1 MVLQINNIADKLDA
15 LRFKTVVM
23 TNGCFDLFH
32 IGHLYTLQEAKKFGD
47 ILVIAINSDESI
59 RALKG
64 AGRPILNLETRMA
77 ILSSLEM
84 VDYVIPFSGER
95 ATDVIAQIEPDV
107 YVKGS
112 DYTLDT
118 LDDGEREALENV
130 GAQIKFINTIATES
144 TSDILDRIKKSD
156 NNTEVKSKFI
166 NDGNQLSVGWRY
178 GDEEIKVGID
188 ASSGNVLWIMG
199 V

>member
-1 MVLQINNIADKLDA
+1 MALQINNIADNLDA

-118 LDDGEREALENV
+118 LDDEEREALENV
-130 GAQIKFINTIATES
+130 GSVVNVNSVALPSNKVSVKTKF
-144 TSDILDRIKKSD
+144 
-156 NNTEVKSKFI
+156 VKSTKPVFVTVI
-166 NDGNQLSVGWRY
+166 V
-178 GDEEIKVGID
+178 
-188 ASSGNVLWIMG
+188 
-199 V
+199 